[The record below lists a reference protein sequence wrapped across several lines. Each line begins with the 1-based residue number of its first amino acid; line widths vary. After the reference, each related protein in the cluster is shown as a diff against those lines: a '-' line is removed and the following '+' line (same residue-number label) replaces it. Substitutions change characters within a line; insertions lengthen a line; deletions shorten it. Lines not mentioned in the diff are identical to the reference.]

1 MFGDD
6 VMGLYGS
13 YSGSDKREVCA
24 HPEMTSVDL
33 NDGGVRLHRSK
44 KGIQVLGENGCLD
57 CFTFFFLCSD
67 LRLFSVTLP

>member
-1 MFGDD
+1 
-6 VMGLYGS
+6 MGLYGS
-13 YSGSDKREVCA
+13 YSGSDRREVCA